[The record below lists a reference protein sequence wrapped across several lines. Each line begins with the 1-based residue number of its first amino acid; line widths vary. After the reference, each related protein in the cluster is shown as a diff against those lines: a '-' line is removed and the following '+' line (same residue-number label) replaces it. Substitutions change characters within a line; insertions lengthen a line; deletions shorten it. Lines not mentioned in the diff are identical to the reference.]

1 MVAVRKSHQISVGS
15 FEQWLSDL
23 QLSNDKN
30 NAISTLWLKVSP
42 IYLGNDELSNNT
54 QDKKTRGNTSH
65 GITSQDKK
73 SLDESLTNENLL
85 ANAMEMVE
93 ILAALNLDADS
104 LSAAFLT
111 PLLDKKIVTMEY
123 VQDNFSKNVLMLCK
137 GVDQMAAIKALR
149 QQHGDIQTPQNVDNI
164 RKMLLAMVDDVRAVV
179 IKLAERLCDLRD
191 KKNSDEE
198 TRVLTAKESANIYA
212 PLANRLGIGQ
222 LKWELE
228 DISFRYLHPQVYKK
242 IAKLLDETR
251 LERERYMLEFV
262 SNLNEQLQALKIKGQ
277 VYGRPK
283 HIYSIWK
290 KMKQKSLDFEQ
301 LFDVRAVR
309 IVVDEVQDC
318 YSSLGIV
325 HTQWQHL
332 AKEFSDYVATPKTN
346 GYQSIHTV
354 VLGPEGKSIEV
365 QIRTKQMDDDAEL
378 GVAAHWRYKEGSA
391 SGKSNSFDDKIGWL
405 RKILQWQDDVSES
418 GELLDELRSQVF
430 EDRIYVFTPSGDVI
444 DLPMGSTPLDFAY
457 YIHSNVGHCC
467 IGAKV
472 FGKIVPFT
480 HKLQTG
486 DQVDILTS
494 KQPNPSR
501 DWLNPNLNYI
511 YSSRAR
517 AKVQHF
523 FKSLDRDKYLALGK
537 EAFDAELAKYDLT
550 GIDLT
555 AAAKRFN
562 MKTIDDLYAAIG
574 TGNARLQ
581 QVINYFLQLDSKFK
595 PEPEID
601 PQSLVSQN
609 SANKKAAVENDKG
622 ITVSGVGNLL
632 THMAKCC
639 QPVPGDSISGFIT
652 QGRGISVHRQDC
664 EQLASAL
671 NLQPERIVEVQWG
684 DDQKQSYQ
692 ASIHIIG
699 SDRQGLLRDISTII
713 ANERV
718 SIIGME
724 SNTNK
729 ARQITSMNIKLEV
742 PNNEMLSR
750 VLEKIQQLDDVT
762 QVKRL

>member
-1 MVAVRKSHQISVGS
+1 MVSVRKSHQMTVQS
-15 FEQWLSDL
+15 FEQWLTDL
-23 QLSNDKN
+23 ALTETKAETLS
-30 NAISTLWLKVSP
+30 ALWCEVSSL
-42 IYLGNDELSNNT
+42 YQQEDVVKLDLLY
-54 QDKKTRGNTSH
+54 
-65 GITSQDKK
+65 K
-73 SLDESLTNENLL
+73 S
-85 ANAMEMVE
+85 MEMVE
-93 ILAALNLDADS
+93 ILSGLNLDGDS
-104 LSAAFLT
+104 LVAAFVS
-111 PLLDKKIVTMEY
+111 PLLENDVIEMEF
-123 VQDNFSKNVLMLCK
+123 VKEHFTKEVLMLCQ
-137 GVDQMAAIKALR
+137 GVQQMAAIKALR
-149 QQHGDIQTPQNVDNI
+149 QQSNLENGQAPQNIDNI
-164 RKMLLAMVDDVRAVV
+164 RRMLLAMVDDVRAVV
-179 IKLAERLCDLRD
+179 IKLAERLCDLRE
-191 KKNSDEE
+191 KKNCDEE
-198 TRVLTAKESANIYA
+198 TRVLAAKESANIYA

-251 LERERYMLEFV
+251 LEREQYMVSFVGNLSDELDELE
-262 SNLNEQLQALKIKGQ
+262 IKGE

-283 HIYSIWK
+283 HIFSIWK
-290 KMKQKSLDFEQ
+290 KMQQKSLGFEQ

-309 IVVDEVQDC
+309 VVVEKVQDC
-318 YSSLGIV
+318 YSALGIV

-332 AKEFSDYVATPKTN
+332 GNEFSDYVATPKTN

-354 VLGPEGKSIEV
+354 VLGPEGKSVEV

-378 GVAAHWRYKEGSA
+378 GVAAHWRYKEGNA

-405 RKILQWQDDVSES
+405 RKILQWQDDVAES

-430 EDRIYVFTPSGDVI
+430 EDRIYVFTPGGDVI

-480 HKLQTG
+480 HQLKTG
-486 DQVDILTS
+486 DQVEILTN

-511 YSSRAR
+511 HSSRAR

-523 FKSLDRDKYLALGK
+523 FKLLDRDKYIVQGK
-537 EAFDAELAKYDLT
+537 DLLDGEIAKLDLVSV
-550 GIDLT
+550 DLL

-562 MKTIDDLYAAIG
+562 MKTTDDLYAAIG
-574 TGNARLQ
+574 SGNARLQ
-581 QVINYFLQLDSKFK
+581 QVVNHFTQLDSKLK
-595 PEPEID
+595 PKPEID
-601 PQSLVSQN
+601 PQSLVKQTST
-609 SANKKAAVENDKG
+609 NKALAQDDNG

-639 QPVPGDSISGFIT
+639 QPVPGDTISGFIT

-664 EQLASAL
+664 EQLANAL
-671 NLQPERIVEVQWG
+671 TLQPERLVEVQWG
-684 DDQKQSYQ
+684 TEDNHSYQ
-692 ASIHIIG
+692 ASAQIVG

-724 SNTNK
+724 SNTDK
-729 ARQITSMNIKLEV
+729 AKQTMSMNLQLEV
-742 PNNEMLSR
+742 ASSALLTR
-750 VLEKIQQLDDVT
+750 VLDKLRQLDDVT
-762 QVKRL
+762 QVRRL

>member
-1 MVAVRKSHQISVGS
+1 MVSVRKSHQITAQN
-15 FEQWLSDL
+15 FEQWLANLKVADTKSDA
-23 QLSNDKN
+23 LS
-30 NAISTLWLKVSP
+30 ALWLKVSSLYP
-42 IYLGNDELSNNT
+42 PQEVDSSPLLN
-54 QDKKTRGNTSH
+54 
-65 GITSQDKK
+65 K
-73 SLDESLTNENLL
+73 S
-85 ANAMEMVE
+85 MEMVE
-93 ILAALNLDADS
+93 ILSGLNLDADS
-104 LSAAFLT
+104 LVAAFIS
-111 PLLDKKIVTMEY
+111 PLLAHKIIEIDY
-123 VQDNFSKNVLMLCK
+123 VKEHFSKEILMLCQ
-137 GVDQMAAIKALR
+137 GVEQMAAIKALR
-149 QQHGDIQTPQNVDNI
+149 HQSNDGQGQAPQNIDNI
-164 RKMLLAMVDDVRAVV
+164 RRMLLAMVDDVRAVV
-179 IKLAERLCDLRD
+179 IKLAERLCDLRE
-191 KKNSDEE
+191 KKDCDEE
-198 TRVLTAKESANIYA
+198 TRVLAAKESANIYA

-251 LERERYMLEFV
+251 LEREQYMLSFV
-262 SNLNEQLQALKIKGQ
+262 EHLSDELDTLNINGE

-290 KMKQKSLDFEQ
+290 KMKQKSLGFEQ

-309 IVVDEVQDC
+309 VVVEKVQDC
-318 YSSLGIV
+318 YSALGIV

-332 AKEFSDYVATPKTN
+332 ANEFSDYVATPKAN

-354 VLGPEGKSIEV
+354 VLGPEGKSVEV

-378 GVAAHWRYKEGSA
+378 GVAAHWRYKEGNA

-405 RKILQWQDDVSES
+405 RKILQWQDDVAES

-444 DLPMGSTPLDFAY
+444 DLPMGATPLDFAY

-480 HKLQTG
+480 HQLQTG
-486 DQVDILTS
+486 DQVEILTS
-494 KQPNPSR
+494 KQANPSR

-523 FKSLDRDKYLALGK
+523 FKLLDRDKYIAQGK
-537 EAFDAELAKYDLT
+537 ELFETEIAKHDLES
-550 GIDLT
+550 IDIL

-574 TGNARLQ
+574 SGNARLQ
-581 QVINYFLQLDSKFK
+581 QVINHFTQLESKLK
-595 PEPEID
+595 PPAEID
-601 PQSLVSQN
+601 PQSLVKQN
-609 SANKKAAVENDKG
+609 VATKDLAQDDNG

-664 EQLASAL
+664 EQLANAL
-671 NLQPERIVEVQWG
+671 NQQPERLVEVQWG
-684 DDQKQSYQ
+684 SEHKHNYQ
-692 ASIHIIG
+692 ATAQIVS

-718 SIIGME
+718 SITGME
-724 SNTNK
+724 SNTDK
-729 ARQITSMNIKLEV
+729 AKQTMSMNIKLEV
-742 PNNEMLSR
+742 ASSELLLR
-750 VLEKIQQLDDVT
+750 VLDKIRQLDDVI
-762 QVKRL
+762 QVRRL

>member
-1 MVAVRKSHQISVGS
+1 MVSVRKSHQITMQS
-15 FEQWLSDL
+15 FEQWLTGLALTDVKADA
-23 QLSNDKN
+23 LS
-30 NAISTLWLKVSP
+30 ALWLQVSNC
-42 IYLGNDELSNNT
+42 YQHEEAEKLELLN
-54 QDKKTRGNTSH
+54 
-65 GITSQDKK
+65 K
-73 SLDESLTNENLL
+73 S
-85 ANAMEMVE
+85 MEMVE
-93 ILAALNLDADS
+93 ILSNLNLDADS
-104 LSAAFLT
+104 LVAAFIA
-111 PLLDKKIVTMEY
+111 PLLANNIIDIKFVKEH
-123 VQDNFSKNVLMLCK
+123 FSKDILMLCQ
-137 GVDQMAAIKALR
+137 GVEQMAAIKALR
-149 QQHGDIQTPQNVDNI
+149 QQSNQSNGQDPQNIDNI
-164 RKMLLAMVDDVRAVV
+164 RRMLLAMVDDVRAVV
-179 IKLAERLCDLRD
+179 IKLAERLCDLRE

-198 TRVLTAKESANIYA
+198 TRVLVAKESANIYA

-251 LERERYMLEFV
+251 LEREQYMTSFV
-262 SNLNEQLQALKIKGQ
+262 GHLNNELKALSINGE

-290 KMKQKSLDFEQ
+290 KMQEKSLDFDQ

-309 IVVDEVQDC
+309 VVVEKVQDC
-318 YSSLGIV
+318 YSALGIV
-325 HTQWQHL
+325 HTQWQHI
-332 AKEFSDYVATPKTN
+332 AKEFSDYVATPKGN

-354 VLGPEGKSIEV
+354 VLGPEGKSVEV

-378 GVAAHWRYKEGSA
+378 GVAAHWRYKEGQA
-391 SGKSNSFDDKIGWL
+391 SGKTNSFDDKIGWL
-405 RKILQWQDDVSES
+405 RKILQWQDDVAES

-444 DLPMGSTPLDFAY
+444 DLPMGATPLDFAY

-480 HKLQTG
+480 HRLQTG
-486 DQVDILTS
+486 DQVEVLTS
-494 KQPNPSR
+494 KQPSPSR

-523 FKSLDRDKYLALGK
+523 FKLLDRDKYIVQGK
-537 EAFDAELAKYDLT
+537 ELFENEIAKHDIAT
-550 GIDLT
+550 IDLL

-562 MKTIDDLYAAIG
+562 MKTVDDLYAAIG

-581 QVINYFLQLDSKFK
+581 QVINHFTLLDSKFK
-595 PEPEID
+595 PAPEID
-601 PQSLVSQN
+601 PQSLVKQS
-609 SANKKAAVENDKG
+609 SANKGLAQDDNG

-639 QPVPGDSISGFIT
+639 QPVPGDTISGFIT

-664 EQLASAL
+664 EQLANAL
-671 NLQPERIVEVQWG
+671 NLQAERLVEVQWG
-684 DDQKQSYQ
+684 SDNKQSYQ
-692 ASIHIIG
+692 ASAQIVG

-718 SIIGME
+718 SIVGMD
-724 SNTNK
+724 SHTDK
-729 ARQITSMNIKLEV
+729 VKQTVSMHLKLEV
-742 PNNEMLSR
+742 ASSELLTR
-750 VLEKIQQLDDVT
+750 VLDKLRQLDDVT
-762 QVKRL
+762 QVRRL